1 MKSIEIPNEQYIISE
16 ILRDL
21 ERGDRAAQSRVRQNL
36 NYLKRATKY
45 RADKYKNLETANAAE
60 KETAELLART
70 YERQYTQVTKDV
82 NIVRNYLKDPQH
94 VNITQALNRL
104 NAIEAKRTAQ
114 IAYDVEN
121 QSNEFD
127 QRMQGRSSAILTNT
141 LYHYYGHMELEEF
154 QRLSELS
161 KQYLGFDPA
170 KKINSFIN
178 SSTFATG
185 SDPLVTEIDGV
196 GTEIKS
202 KLKEKEKEK
211 EIPKS
216 VIDEIVKLNSK
227 LN

>member
-94 VNITQALNRL
+94 VNIKQALNRL

-121 QSNEFD
+121 HSNEFN
-127 QRMQGRSSAILTNT
+127 QRMQGRSIAILTNT

-154 QRLSELS
+154 QRLSE
-161 KQYLGFDPA
+161 
-170 KKINSFIN
+170 
-178 SSTFATG
+178 
-185 SDPLVTEIDGV
+185 
-196 GTEIKS
+196 
-202 KLKEKEKEK
+202 
-211 EIPKS
+211 
-216 VIDEIVKLNSK
+216 
-227 LN
+227 

>member
-1 MKSIEIPNEQYIISE
+1 MKQINIPNEQYIISE

-45 RADKYKNLETANAAE
+45 RADKYKNIETANEAE

-70 YERQYTQVTKDV
+70 YERRYTQVTRDV
-82 NIVRNYLKDPQH
+82 NIVKNYLKDPQH
-94 VNITQALNRL
+94 VNIRQAINRL
-104 NAIEAKRTAQ
+104 NAIEAKRIAQ

-121 QSNEFD
+121 QSNEFA
-127 QRMQGRSSAILTNT
+127 QRLQGRSSAILTNT

-170 KKINSFIN
+170 QKINNFIN

-196 GTEIKS
+196 GIEIKD
-202 KLKEKEKEK
+202 KLKEKEK

>member
-45 RADKYKNLETANAAE
+45 RVDKYKNLETANEAE
-60 KETAELLART
+60 KETAELMART
-70 YERQYTQVTKDV
+70 YERRYAQVTRDV
-82 NIVRNYLKDPQH
+82 NIVKNYLKDPQH

-104 NAIEAKRTAQ
+104 NAIEAKRISQ
-114 IAYDVEN
+114 IAYDIAK
-121 QSNEFD
+121 QSNEFA
-127 QRMQGRSSAILTNT
+127 QRLQSRSIAILTNT

-161 KQYLGFDPA
+161 KKYLNFDPA
-170 KKINSFIN
+170 QKINNFIN

-196 GTEIKS
+196 GTEIKG
-202 KLKEKEKEK
+202 KLKEKEK

-216 VIDEIVKLNSK
+216 VIDEIVKLNAK

>member
-1 MKSIEIPNEQYIISE
+1 MKQIDIPNEQYIISE

-21 ERGDRAAQSRVRQNL
+21 ERGDRAAQSRVRQNM

-121 QSNEFD
+121 QSNEFA
-127 QRMQGRSSAILTNT
+127 QRLQGRSSAILTNT

-154 QRLSELS
+154 QRPSELS

-170 KKINSFIN
+170 QKINNFIS
-178 SSTFATG
+178 SSTFDTG
-185 SDPLVTEIDGV
+185 SDPLVREIDGV
-196 GTEIKS
+196 GIEIKS

-227 LN
+227 LI

>member
-1 MKSIEIPNEQYIISE
+1 MKQINIPNEQYIISE

-21 ERGDRAAQSRVRQNL
+21 EKGDRAAQSRVRQNL

-45 RADKYKNLETANAAE
+45 RVDKYKNIETANEAE
-60 KETAELLART
+60 KETAELLAKT
-70 YERQYTQVTKDV
+70 YERRYAQVTKDV
-82 NIVRNYLKDPQH
+82 NIVKNYLKDPRH

-104 NAIEAKRTAQ
+104 NAIEAKRISQ
-114 IAYDVEN
+114 IAYDVAN
-121 QSNEFD
+121 QSNEFV
-127 QRMQGRSSAILTNT
+127 QRLQGRSSAILTNT

-161 KQYLGFDPA
+161 KQYLGFDPTQ
-170 KKINSFIN
+170 KINSFIN

-185 SDPLVTEIDGV
+185 SDPLVIEIGGV
-196 GTEIKS
+196 NTEIKG
-202 KLKEKEKEK
+202 KLKGKEK

-216 VIDEIVKLNSK
+216 VIDEIIKLNSK

>member
-1 MKSIEIPNEQYIISE
+1 
-16 ILRDL
+16 
-21 ERGDRAAQSRVRQNL
+21 
-36 NYLKRATKY
+36 
-45 RADKYKNLETANAAE
+45 
-60 KETAELLART
+60 
-70 YERQYTQVTKDV
+70 
-82 NIVRNYLKDPQH
+82 
-94 VNITQALNRL
+94 
-104 NAIEAKRTAQ
+104 
-114 IAYDVEN
+114 
-121 QSNEFD
+121 
-127 QRMQGRSSAILTNT
+127 
-141 LYHYYGHMELEEF
+141 MELEEC

-170 KKINSFIN
+170 KKINNFIN

-227 LN
+227 LS

>member
-1 MKSIEIPNEQYIISE
+1 MKQIDIPNEQYIISE

-45 RADKYKNLETANAAE
+45 RADKYKNLETANEAE

-104 NAIEAKRTAQ
+104 NAIEAKRIAQ

-121 QSNEFD
+121 QSNEFN
-127 QRMQGRSSAILTNT
+127 QRLQARSSAILTNT

-161 KQYLGFDPA
+161 KQYLGFDPEQ
-170 KKINSFIN
+170 KINNFIN